1 MRISNRNMY
10 MSQIRNMDV
19 TLNNL
24 TNSNNRMTSG
34 RKFSH
39 AYEDVAA
46 ATKAMRLRKSLRDK
60 DFYMDNI
67 RDARGRVNSADDA
80 LQTSVKVLRDVQEG
94 LTQALNGTYSESDR
108 KIIGGEVEKLQEEVL
123 ALMNSSYTDHFV
135 FGATGGPTK
144 GEPPFTIGEPKIPQT
159 VDGATF
165 YSYTADPDKPQLYDI
180 DGKVITDV
188 GRTSEMK
195 VPLTLYTKDPTKL
208 GTGETA
214 ADFAVDLMDPPD
226 FENYF
231 VGKKFDNVTVQK
243 MDYTYGDPTDPD
255 KVTAENPAPP
265 TVGSKQ
271 LLYHG
276 MPVDNMKYA
285 VVNGKTTGDV
295 VWYNYDQTT
304 GVVKNDPITGS
315 GSSIPYNGT
324 SYIDIGLG
332 HRLQN
337 TPDGE
342 KINPETVM
350 QYTYSGVEV
359 FGLGKADN
367 GLSNNLYSFMGQVA
381 NALNTD
387 DTAGLE
393 SMLNHVPNVRATL
406 LSNLTDIGVRS
417 NFLDDMEGI
426 HTNDKLNYQTRQTAI
441 EAVDLPEEAMYNK
454 NHEMAWMVTL
464 QMGGKMLPSTLFDFL
479 R

>member
-24 TNSNNRMTSG
+24 TNSNNRLTSG
-34 RKFSH
+34 RKFTQ

-67 RDARGRVNSADDA
+67 RDTRGRLNSADDA
-80 LQTSVKVLRDVQEG
+80 LQTSVKVLRDVQDG
-94 LTQALNGTYSESDR
+94 LTQALNGTYDEKDR
-108 KIIGGEVEKLQEEVL
+108 GIIAGEVENLQKEVL

-144 GEPPFTIGEPKIPQT
+144 GEAPFTIGQPKIPQT

-165 YSYTADPDKPQLYDI
+165 YSYTADPAKQQLYDA
-180 DGKVITDV
+180 DGNVVTDV

-195 VPLTLYTKDPTKL
+195 MPLTLYKKDPTNL
-208 GTGETA
+208 AGGEVA
-214 ADFAVDLMDPPD
+214 ADFAVNLLTTAD
-226 FENYF
+226 FDDYF
-231 VGKKFDNVTVQK
+231 IGKEFKNVTVQK
-243 MDYTYGDPTDPD
+243 MDYTYATDGTTVID
-255 KVTAENPAPP
+255 ENPAPAVLGD
-265 TVGSKQ
+265 TQ

-276 MPVDNMKYA
+276 MPVDDMEYA
-285 VVNGKTTGDV
+285 VVNGKATGDI
-295 VWYNYDQTT
+295 VWYNYDQKT
-304 GVVKNDPITGS
+304 GLVKNDLLTGS
-315 GSSIPYNGT
+315 GSTIPYNGT
-324 SYIDIGLG
+324 NYIDIGLG
-332 HRLQN
+332 HKMQN
-337 TPDGE
+337 TATGE

-367 GLSNNLYSFMGQVA
+367 GLSNNLYSFMGQVVD
-381 NALNTD
+381 ALRTD

-393 SMLNHVPNVRATL
+393 SMLNHVSSVRSTL
-406 LSNLTDIGVRS
+406 LTSLTDIGVRS

-426 HTNDKLNYQTRQTAI
+426 HTNDKLNYQTRQTDI
-441 EAVDLPEEAMYNK
+441 EAVDLPEETMYNK